1 MIRIGQE
8 SPHHNPRLVE
18 TARQGIFIAAIQRIL
33 QHNPLM
39 FPIEA
44 LMRSFFNEQSNHF
57 PGQETPEEIV
67 ILMKAEEY

>member
-1 MIRIGQE
+1 MSKIGQE
-8 SPHHNPRLVE
+8 SPHYNLRLVE
-18 TARQGIFIAAIQRIL
+18 TARQGIFTAAIQRIL
-33 QHNPLM
+33 QHNLLT

-67 ILMKAEEY
+67 ILMKVEEY